1 MQDVVRIVEFSARLA
16 VIAQRRA
23 VQLKNIPA
31 ARLLV
36 QAVDVLRHD
45 RAQLALALP
54 AGERLVRGVR
64 LHIRRKQ
71 LFPVE
76 PVKIVGMRIEKVVA
90 QDGFR
95 RIIELLVI
103 KSVHTPEIRDAGL
116 GRHARTAEEDNITTF
131 GNPGS

>member
-1 MQDVVRIVEFSARLA
+1 M
-16 VIAQRRA
+16 
-23 VQLKNIPA
+23 QLKNIPA

-45 RAQLALALP
+45 RAQLSLALP

-71 LFPVE
+71 FFPVKAVE
-76 PVKIVGMRIEKVVA
+76 IVGMRIEKVVA
-90 QDGFR
+90 EDGFR

-103 KSVHTPEIRDAGL
+103 KSIHAPEIGNAGL
-116 GRHARTAEEDNITTF
+116 GRHARAAEENNITTF

>member
-45 RAQLALALP
+45 RAQLALSLP

-71 LFPVE
+71 LFPVKAVE
-76 PVKIVGMRIEKVVA
+76 IVGVRIEEVVA
-90 QDGFR
+90 EDGFR

-103 KSVHTPEIRDAGL
+103 KSVHAPEIGNAGL
-116 GRHARTAEEDNITTF
+116 GRHACAAKKDDVVTS